1 MATSDPGNGNTPHF
15 DNSVGKVMSSDSS
28 IVDEV
33 RKRRHEISARYGHD
47 LIAYARHLKEI
58 EEQHRDRV
66 VSQVTVVA
74 PRPRS
79 QADSK

>member
-1 MATSDPGNGNTPHF
+1 MI
-15 DNSVGKVMSSDSS
+15 SDSP

-74 PRPRS
+74 PPSKSRD
-79 QADSK
+79 DSK